1 MRKSIAIT
9 GAASGIGKATA
20 ELFFRKGWYV
30 GLFDIN
36 EKDLTS
42 VFSTLDEKNA
52 CMRKMDVSDPESV
65 KDAIR
70 FFSEKTE
77 GKMDVLFNCAGILQM
92 GHHEK
97 IPLKIQKKIVDV
109 NLIGILNCIDASFHI
124 LKNTDDSR
132 IINMSSGSAT
142 YGTPELAVYS
152 STKFAV
158 RGLTEALNIE
168 FEDQGIWVC
177 DIMAPFVSTPMI
189 MNAEQKA
196 SSVSKLGVWVS
207 SDQVAGIVWKAA
219 HGRKVHWI
227 VSLHLKLLMI
237 LTKIGNIH
245 ITRFLVRLLAFSSR
259 EVA

>member
-1 MRKSIAIT
+1 LRKSIAIT

-20 ELFFRKGWYV
+20 EMFFSKGWYV

-42 VFSTLDEKNA
+42 LFSKFDEKSA

-65 KDAIR
+65 KDAIH
-70 FFSEKTE
+70 FFSEKTD
-77 GKMDVLFNCAGILQM
+77 GKMNVLFNCAGILQM

-97 IPLKIQKKIVDV
+97 IPLKTQKKIVDI
-109 NLIGILNCIDASFHI
+109 NLTGMLNCIDASFHI
-124 LKNTDDSR
+124 LKNTDGSR
-132 IINMSSGSAT
+132 IINMSSGSAI

-177 DIMAPFVSTPMI
+177 DIMAPFVNTPMI
-189 MNAEQKA
+189 MKAVQKA
-196 SSVSKLGVWVS
+196 SSVSNLGVWVS

-219 HGRKVHWI
+219 HGRRVHWI
-227 VSLHLKLLMI
+227 VSVHLKLLMI
-237 LTKIGNIH
+237 LAKIGNMH
-245 ITRFLVRLLAFSSR
+245 VTRFLVKLLAFSSR
-259 EVA
+259 QV